1 MKKKKLYRIYVGGS
15 YSDEVWATSQ
25 VSAVRAFRAKGG
37 DYRNYSVKARAV
49 KANASRRRNPPAT
62 KAGRRKASVERRVAA
77 ALAKYLRQQNP
88 GMKTAGAKVQKLKG
102 GVLKITPIRATKR
115 GRR

>member
-62 KAGRRKASVERRVAA
+62 KAGRRKASVERRVFGAPSKNFRKQKPGREDEIFFKRSPYT
-77 ALAKYLRQQNP
+77 KYVNY
-88 GMKTAGAKVQKLKG
+88 TAGHQSSQ
-102 GVLKITPIRATKR
+102 
-115 GRR
+115 